1 MFNRKLKNASVTRP
15 MAECGERGLDKI
27 LLEDIGMGEA
37 APTASQGKPEGKEE
51 PRSNACNEK
60 DQEE

>member
-1 MFNRKLKNASVTRP
+1 